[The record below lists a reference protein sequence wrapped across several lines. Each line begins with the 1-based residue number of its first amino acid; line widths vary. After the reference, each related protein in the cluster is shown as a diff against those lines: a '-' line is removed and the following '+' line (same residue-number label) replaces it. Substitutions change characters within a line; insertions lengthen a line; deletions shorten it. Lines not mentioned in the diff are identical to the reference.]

1 MATDKKFAVAGIST
15 LNGKTKVRF
24 ANDAARIKILVK
36 NGHTDIELVDLPRE
50 MTKAEI
56 AQYMTETGFGK
67 GNAAIEAAVKDLAKK
82 NRVKAASSVNKATT
96 TAETAAAVAQ

>member
-1 MATDKKFAVAGIST
+1 MTEKKFAVAGIST

-24 ANDAARIKILVK
+24 ANDATRIKILIK

-56 AQYMTETGFGK
+56 AQYMFETDFAK
-67 GNAAIEAAVKDLAKK
+67 GRVHVMDAVKDLAKK
-82 NRVKAASSVNKATT
+82 NKVAGKQSSQAQTLDEVLATP
-96 TAETAAAVAQ
+96 ALV